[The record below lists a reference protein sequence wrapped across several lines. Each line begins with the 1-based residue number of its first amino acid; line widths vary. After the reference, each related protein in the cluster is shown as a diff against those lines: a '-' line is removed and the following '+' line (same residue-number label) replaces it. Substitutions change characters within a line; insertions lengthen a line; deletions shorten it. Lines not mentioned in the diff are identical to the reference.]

1 MVSLHAFLLAAAALA
16 GSNDTVLLHF
26 TADWCGPCRLMQPTI
41 QRLHEAGYPLREVNV
56 DREPD
61 LTRQFGVGPIPC
73 CILVRNGQVIDKV
86 VGPASFDRL
95 ARMFEPPGQA
105 GAAPNPLPGI
115 ATPNVR
121 AQSPDDQPLP
131 LTRLPQSPS
140 PPRDASPP
148 VRPAASGAPH
158 MQAPQEPDSAQQQA
172 VHATVRLCVRDAS
185 GQSHGTGTIID
196 VHGEEALVLTCGHIF
211 RDSRGQGEI
220 LVELCAPGATGPVR
234 GQLVAY
240 DADRRDIGLVSIRP
254 HVPVRPVRVA
264 STDCQPQMGDPV
276 FSVGCDHAS
285 SPSVQPSTISAV
297 NRYVDKAPH
306 LEVLGHP
313 VEGRSGGGL
322 FTADGRLIGVCNAA
336 DLQEDRGIYAGL
348 PTIHQELKAINQER
362 IYAADPALADAA
374 AGQPQPGGGEPAAP
388 RTPLHNAAT
397 PLPPLAAP
405 SDTEVICVVRSRN
418 QSPQADRVVVI
429 SQPSPALLQLLEHE
443 AHSAPHGPAT
453 PLSPVASAARHQ
465 PSPATPPV
473 VRAQNY

>member
-1 MVSLHAFLLAAAALA
+1 M
-16 GSNDTVLLHF
+16 
-26 TADWCGPCRLMQPTI
+26 
-41 QRLHEAGYPLREVNV
+41 
-56 DREPD
+56 
-61 LTRQFGVGPIPC
+61 
-73 CILVRNGQVIDKV
+73 
-86 VGPASFDRL
+86 
-95 ARMFEPPGQA
+95 
-105 GAAPNPLPGI
+105 
-115 ATPNVR
+115 
-121 AQSPDDQPLP
+121 
-131 LTRLPQSPS
+131 
-140 PPRDASPP
+140 
-148 VRPAASGAPH
+148 
-158 MQAPQEPDSAQQQA
+158 
-172 VHATVRLCVRDAS
+172 
-185 GQSHGTGTIID
+185 
-196 VHGEEALVLTCGHIF
+196 
-211 RDSRGQGEI
+211 
-220 LVELCAPGATGPVR
+220 R

-240 DADRRDIGLVSIRP
+240 DADRRHIGLVSIRP

-276 FSVGCDHAS
+276 FSVGCDHGS
-285 SPSVQPSTISAV
+285 SPTVQPSTISAV

-374 AGQPQPGGGEPAAP
+374 TGQPQPGGGAPAAP

-443 AHSAPHGPAT
+443 AHNAPQGPA
-453 PLSPVASAARHQ
+453 PSPVASAARPQ